1 MPVFVQLIK
10 VSQHV
15 NVLFDMVHPADV
27 HFFRFAIQHLK
38 NRGDE
43 VCVVSRKKDVTLE
56 LLDQFG
62 INHIKI
68 TNKGHGAPGLFLELL
83 ARDIN
88 LFRVARTFRPDIII
102 SNNSPCGAHVAWLLR
117 IPSIVFDD
125 TEIHRF
131 NQMLYYPL
139 VTEVHSPDCYRSSL
153 GRRHHFYPGYHS
165 LAYLHPD
172 LYQPDPEAVRKMG
185 LNPEDHMVLL
195 RFVGWGA
202 LHDVGLAGLSNDDK
216 YRLVK
221 KASEY
226 ARVLIS
232 SETELGSE
240 LEPYRVE
247 IPLTGMHHLLA
258 FVDIVIGE
266 SATMCSEAVS
276 LGTPAI
282 YIDEKGRGY
291 TDEQEQKYGM
301 CFNFK
306 PDEYNKIEARMTE
319 LLSLADTRDSFRPAS
334 SRMIGEKINVSAY
347 QIDQID
353 RLVSQ
358 GR

>member
-1 MPVFVQLIK
+1 
-10 VSQHV
+10 
-15 NVLFDMVHPADV
+15 
-27 HFFRFAIQHLK
+27 
-38 NRGDE
+38 
-43 VCVVSRKKDVTLE
+43 
-56 LLDQFG
+56 
-62 INHIKI
+62 
-68 TNKGHGAPGLFLELL
+68 
-83 ARDIN
+83 
-88 LFRVARTFRPDIII
+88 
-102 SNNSPCGAHVAWLLR
+102 
-117 IPSIVFDD
+117 
-125 TEIHRF
+125 
-131 NQMLYYPL
+131 
-139 VTEVHSPDCYRSSL
+139 
-153 GRRHHFYPGYHS
+153 
-165 LAYLHPD
+165 LHPD
-172 LYQPDPEAVRKMG
+172 LFQPDPETVRKMG

-202 LHDVGLAGLSNDDK
+202 LHDVGLAGLSNKDK
-216 YRLVK
+216 FRLVK

-232 SETELGSE
+232 SETELDSE
-240 LEPYRVE
+240 LEPYRIE

-258 FVDIVIGE
+258 FVDVVIGE

-319 LLSLADTRDSFRPAS
+319 LLSLDDGKDSFRPAC

-347 QIDQID
+347 QVDQID